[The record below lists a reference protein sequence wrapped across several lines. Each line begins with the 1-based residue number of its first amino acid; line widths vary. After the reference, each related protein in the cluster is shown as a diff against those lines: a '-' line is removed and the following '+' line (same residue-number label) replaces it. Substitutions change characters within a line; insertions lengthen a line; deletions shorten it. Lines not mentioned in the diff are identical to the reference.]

1 MPPFCDCAG
10 TNGKYSCILML
21 RFNEILERLIS
32 ADITL
37 MRASN
42 SWSEFERLLDRAY
55 PKHGVVQGELA
66 IEEDQQ

>member
-1 MPPFCDCAG
+1 
-10 TNGKYSCILML
+10 ML
-21 RFNEILERLIS
+21 RFNKIMERLIS